1 MFDSQHS
8 QKISEEQIIDVAEF
22 NQWRW
27 LEETGQWLENVDQIH
42 PVLANGKPILQ
53 KKTEIGVCLG
63 K

>member
-8 QKISEEQIIDVAEF
+8 KKISEEQIIDVAEF
-22 NQWRW
+22 NQRRW

-53 KKTEIGVCLG
+53 KN
-63 K
+63 

>member
-22 NQWRW
+22 NQRRW

-53 KKTEIGVCLG
+53 KSEIGVCLE